1 MERWNALS
9 TEQQEKFAAIS
20 PDFVV
25 ELRSSSENLTV
36 LKAKMQEY
44 INNGVKLGWLID
56 RKYKKVYI
64 YRPQMLVECLD
75 NPVTVSGD
83 LELPGFVLNMSKIW

>member
-1 MERWNALS
+1 LERWNALS

-25 ELRSSSENLTV
+25 ELRSYSNNLTF

-56 RKYKKVYI
+56 HKHRKVYI
-64 YRPQMLVECLD
+64 YHPRILVECLD

-83 LELPGFVLNMSKIW
+83 PELPEFVLN